1 MLLSFE
7 GIDGSGKTTII
18 NHLVEKLKQQSL
30 SVKVLQ
36 EPGTSKMGQQIRK
49 LLKTSTPRTS
59 LSELLLYEASRADMV
74 ETVLIPS
81 LKKYDVVIL
90 DRYIDSTIAYQGY
103 GNKNDIELID
113 VLNNI
118 ATKGILPDIS
128 FFIDVNV
135 DEAKQRRLNRN
146 ESHNDMLD
154 TDDQYANDVYNG
166 YKKLN
171 HLVSIKNDDLYTAV
185 QNILA
190 VIEEYTVLQSILES
204 ILENIDERTDK

>member
-118 ATKGILPDIS
+118 ATKDILPDIS

>member
-190 VIEEYTVLQSILES
+190 VIEEYTVLQSILE
-204 ILENIDERTDK
+204 NIDERTDK

>member
-18 NHLVEKLKQQSL
+18 NHVVEKLKQQSL

-49 LLKTSTPRTS
+49 LLKTSIPRTS

-74 ETVLIPS
+74 ETVLVPS

-113 VLNNI
+113 MLNKI
-118 ATKGILPDIS
+118 ATNGITPDIS

-154 TDDQYANDVYNG
+154 TNDQYANDVYKG

-171 HLVSIKNDDLYTAV
+171 HLVSIQNDNLYTAV
-185 QNILA
+185 QNVLTS
-190 VIEEYTVLQSILES
+190 IEEYTALQS

>member
-49 LLKTSTPRTS
+49 VLKTSTPRTS

-74 ETVLIPS
+74 ETVLIPA

-103 GNKNDIELID
+103 GNKNDIELIEA
-113 VLNNI
+113 LNNI
-118 ATKGILPDIS
+118 ATKGITPDIS

-135 DEAKQRRLNRN
+135 DEAKRRRLNRN

-166 YKKLN
+166 YKKLKR
-171 HLVSIKNDDLYTAV
+171 LVPIKNDDLYTAV
-185 QNILA
+185 QNILK
-190 VIEEYTVLQSILES
+190 
-204 ILENIDERTDK
+204 NINERIDK

>member
-30 SVKVLQ
+30 SVKALQ

-49 LLKTSTPRTS
+49 VLKTSTPRTS

-74 ETVLIPS
+74 ETVLIPA

-103 GNKNDIELID
+103 GNKNDIELIEA
-113 VLNNI
+113 LNNI
-118 ATKGILPDIS
+118 ATKGITPDIS

-135 DEAKQRRLNRN
+135 DEAKRRRLNRN

-166 YKKLN
+166 YKKLK
-171 HLVSIKNDDLYTAV
+171 HLVPIKNDDLYTAV
-185 QNILA
+185 QNIL
-190 VIEEYTVLQSILES
+190 
-204 ILENIDERTDK
+204 ENINERIDK

>member
-18 NHLVEKLKQQSL
+18 NHLVEKLKQRSL

-74 ETVLIPS
+74 ETILIPS

-103 GNKNDIELID
+103 GNKNDIELINK
-113 VLNNI
+113 LNQI
-118 ATKGILPDIS
+118 ATKGITPDIS

-135 DEAKQRRLNRN
+135 EEAKKRRLKRN
-146 ESHNDMLD
+146 ECHNDMLD
-154 TDDQYANDVYNG
+154 TDDKYANDVYNG

-185 QNILA
+185 QNIIA
-190 VIEEYTVLQSILES
+190 K
-204 ILENIDERTDK
+204 IDERLDK

>member
-49 LLKTSTPRTS
+49 VLKTSTPRTS

-74 ETVLIPS
+74 ETVLIPA

-103 GNKNDIELID
+103 GNKNDIELIEA
-113 VLNNI
+113 LNNI
-118 ATKGILPDIS
+118 ATKCITPDIS

-135 DEAKQRRLNRN
+135 DEAKRRRLNRN

-166 YKKLN
+166 YKKLKR
-171 HLVSIKNDDLYTAV
+171 LVPIKNDDLYTAV
-185 QNILA
+185 QNIL
-190 VIEEYTVLQSILES
+190 
-204 ILENIDERTDK
+204 ENINERIDK